1 MLSRSPYLRTTSDTT
16 GVCAEGPRKTIRR
29 TGFPTPGG
37 CAWSRATRFAGRAR
51 STRSRTNRRV
61 TSAVGAVKTSNT
73 GPISTIS
80 PCSRTATRSQ
90 ISLMTGI
97 SCVMST
103 IVSPSFRL
111 MSRSSVRMDCV
122 VSGSSAEVASSQSST
137 AGSEASARAMPT
149 RCFSPPESSAG

>member
-1 MLSRSPYLRTTSDTT
+1 
-16 GVCAEGPRKTIRR
+16 
-29 TGFPTPGG
+29 
-37 CAWSRATRFAGRAR
+37 
-51 STRSRTNRRV
+51 
-61 TSAVGAVKTSNT
+61 
-73 GPISTIS
+73 
-80 PCSRTATRSQ
+80 
-90 ISLMTGI
+90 MTGI